1 MFEADPYFHL
11 LTLLALTPKIIY
23 ISQAGALSEMLTF
36 SSKRSRDS
44 VLYNMHGIFMRTSCR
59 LVSLKRSQDMSPPL
73 FLHCYCT
80 RNLSWE
86 RSLWSDQEVHRFLPL
101 KPSQSTHLHIIWIF
115 LLFYINLIFFVFII
129 VIRDWNLY
137 FLIQDSEHLHYF
149 FCQKGFDIKSAF
161 SGKWDF

>member
-1 MFEADPYFHL
+1 M
-11 LTLLALTPKIIY
+11 
-23 ISQAGALSEMLTF
+23 STF
-36 SSKRSRDS
+36 YSKRSRDS

-129 VIRDWNLY
+129 VTGICTSWFRIQNISTIS
-137 FLIQDSEHLHYF
+137 FAKKALISNPPFPVNEIFRPHSSRLWTHSFIPAIIMQ
-149 FCQKGFDIKSAF
+149 
-161 SGKWDF
+161 

>member
-23 ISQAGALSEMLTF
+23 FSQAGALSEMLTF

-115 LLFYINLIFFVFII
+115 LLFYINLIFSFSLSWLESVLPDSGFRTSPLFLLPKRLWYQ
-129 VIRDWNLY
+129 IRL
-137 FLIQDSEHLHYF
+137 FR
-149 FCQKGFDIKSAF
+149 
-161 SGKWDF
+161 